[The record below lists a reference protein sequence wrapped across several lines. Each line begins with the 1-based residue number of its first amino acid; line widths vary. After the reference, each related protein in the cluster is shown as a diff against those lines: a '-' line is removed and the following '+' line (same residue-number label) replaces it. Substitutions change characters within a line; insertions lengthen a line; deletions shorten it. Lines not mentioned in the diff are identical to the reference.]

1 MASEVTLIAV
11 PGKMHIYAWVIE
23 VACINSEVKFVLKG
37 LRGCFGLNGLRGH
50 LNDHLKQPTIDTT
63 EAVKHYMISYF
74 LLPLVAAGLKGHC
87 PLVLWSIPSLS
98 CLQRGARNR
107 ARNLAQAANSS
118 LPRKSDDPL
127 SKALAPPPKSRGN
140 SEIPNLYF
148 KFTARRPRGSIRLG
162 E

>member
-74 LLPLVAAGLKGHC
+74 LLPLVATKQDLN
-87 PLVLWSIPSLS
+87 V
-98 CLQRGARNR
+98 
-107 ARNLAQAANSS
+107 
-118 LPRKSDDPL
+118 DPPCHKL
-127 SKALAPPPKSRGN
+127 TSAKQGDGQGKN
-140 SEIPNLYF
+140 
-148 KFTARRPRGSIRLG
+148 
-162 E
+162 